1 VPDGWDARRLRAQLA
16 ELAAGCR
23 IVGVEITAL
32 EDVRAVELVA
42 DAIQPLLLD

>member
-1 VPDGWDARRLRAQLA
+1 VPDGWDERRLRAQLA

-32 EDVRAVELVA
+32 EDAGAVELVA
-42 DAIQPLLLD
+42 EAIQPLME